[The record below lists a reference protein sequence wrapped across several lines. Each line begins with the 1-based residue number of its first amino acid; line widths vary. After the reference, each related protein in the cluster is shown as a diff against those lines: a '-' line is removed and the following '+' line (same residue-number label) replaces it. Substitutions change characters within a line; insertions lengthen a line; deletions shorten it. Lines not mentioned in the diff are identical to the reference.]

1 MSNKMPETCD
11 TYWTYSYDKSK
22 PVSKQCVHQ
31 DRHGKILNVS
41 KIYTNGIYFGIS
53 IQLVD
58 TKNKLYTMVK
68 CKDRGITEEQADNKD
83 YFLDIWASE
92 LLADLSDNG
101 EQYKF
106 NNIATTVIQPNY
118 IFDKINTNNV
128 TVVYGYVDNVYRF
141 TNILVGEFVSRGI
154 YSVKDIT
161 KKPATICIPM
171 GSTPTDEQVTSLY
184 EQTKISL
191 NNVWTY
197 VNTDY
202 SAIKIFRS
210 DIS

>member
-92 LLADLSDNG
+92 LLDQISPIG
-101 EQYKF
+101 E
-106 NNIATTVIQPNY
+106 NNIFNKIATFSVQDYNFFPINNANVIVN
-118 IFDKINTNNV
+118 F
-128 TVVYGYVDNVYRF
+128 GYVDNVYRF